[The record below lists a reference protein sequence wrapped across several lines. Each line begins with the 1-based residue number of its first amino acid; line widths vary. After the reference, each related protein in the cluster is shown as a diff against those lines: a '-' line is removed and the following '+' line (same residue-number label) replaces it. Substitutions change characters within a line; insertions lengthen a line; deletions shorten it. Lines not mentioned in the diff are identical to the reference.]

1 LVLDLSPT
9 VSPTPSPTPSPAQN
23 PQDVPRLDEAALE
36 RLREIDP
43 DGRHGVVQR
52 VLQAFERSLE
62 ATLVQLMSL
71 ADPADPSLAPESV
84 RVQRALDIGHLLKSS
99 AASVGALAL
108 AEVSAQ
114 VEQRQRSSPGVEIEH
129 DLRRLITESKRAL
142 VAVRAIL
149 PP

>member
-1 LVLDLSPT
+1 L
-9 VSPTPSPTPSPAQN
+9 SPTPSPAKN
-23 PQDVPRLDEAALE
+23 SQDAPRLDEAALE

-43 DGRHGVVQR
+43 EGRHGVLQR

-62 ATLVQLMSL
+62 ATLVQLLSL
-71 ADPADPSLAPESV
+71 ADPADPADPSLAPESV
-84 RVQRALDIGHLLKSS
+84 RVQRALDIGHMLKSS

-108 AEVSAQ
+108 AEACAQ
-114 VEQRQRSSPGVEIEH
+114 VEQRQRSSPGLEIEH
-129 DLRRLITESKRAL
+129 DLRRLITESQRAL